1 MGIAGRH
8 DHAEPHGHTGH
19 GHAGQHDHKWA
30 QYAREQ
36 LRRAGH
42 NRGASRDAMIEV
54 FAGEGC
60 ACSAREIEELANRE
74 RLDRKP
80 VGRSSIYRAIEELHD
95 LGLITR
101 VDLGDGVTRY
111 EAVRPDD
118 DHHHHHILCEQCGA
132 LIPFDDAELERAIG
146 AIAGRHG
153 FVVKEHDVTLR
164 GVCWQCERTS

>member
-1 MGIAGRH
+1 MGIARL
-8 DHAEPHGHTGH
+8 DHAQHTHTHGGPDQT
-19 GHAGQHDHKWA
+19 WA
-30 QYAREQ
+30 RLAREQ

-42 NRGASRDAMIEV
+42 NRGASRDAMIDV
-54 FAGEGC
+54 FAAEEC
-60 ACSAREIEELANRE
+60 ARSAREIEELANRE
-74 RLDRKP
+74 RAGGKP

-95 LGLITR
+95 LGLIMR

-164 GVCWQCERTS
+164 GLCEHCDRDA

>member
-1 MGIAGRH
+1 MGIDGQSAH
-8 DHAEPHGHTGH
+8 HHADG
-19 GHAGQHDHKWA
+19 KWA
-30 QYAREQ
+30 HYAHEQ

-42 NRGASRDAMIEV
+42 NRGASRDAMIDV

-60 ACSAREIEELANRE
+60 ARSAREIEELANHE
-74 RLDRKP
+74 RADRKP

-118 DHHHHHILCEQCGA
+118 DHHHHHILCERCGA

-164 GVCWQCERTS
+164 GVCSECEIAA